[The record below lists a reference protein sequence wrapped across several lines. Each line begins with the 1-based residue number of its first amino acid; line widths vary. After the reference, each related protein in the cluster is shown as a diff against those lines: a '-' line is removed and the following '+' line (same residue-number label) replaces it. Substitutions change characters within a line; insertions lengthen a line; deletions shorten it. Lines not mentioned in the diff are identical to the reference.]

1 MPPRLGRPGLA
12 GLFLA
17 LACATPGAPVSEPV
31 PARLDR
37 EDRYP
42 PPSPSPQPRSYLG
55 PNAGEA
61 GYVHVTEA
69 DMPLRVALGT
79 PRNSPKYGS
88 REEARSA
95 AVEGMRTWER
105 AIRPHV
111 PWFELDIVTEDPE
124 AAVQIQWK
132 RRTTGSAQGRAGV
145 TCERSRGQW
154 RVGGRMEIAIRESP
168 TSQPLTIDQVRLLVA
183 HEFGHVLGLGHC
195 LDCDSAMN
203 YAWHTQDRIL
213 VTPTDILTFRE
224 LLAKP
229 NACRDP

>member
-1 MPPRLGRPGLA
+1 MAGRAGVA

-17 LACATPGAPVSEPV
+17 LACATPSQRVSEPAV
-31 PARLDR
+31 SGMDRESRDLQGPPPAR
-37 EDRYP
+37 
-42 PPSPSPQPRSYLG
+42 PRSYLG
-55 PNAGEA
+55 PNYGES
-61 GYVHVTEA
+61 GFIHVTEA
-69 DMPLRVALGT
+69 DMPLRVAIGT

-95 AVEGMRTWER
+95 AVDGMRTWEH

-111 PWFELDIVTEDPE
+111 PWFELDMVTEDPE

-168 TSQPLTIDQVRLLVA
+168 TSQPLTIDQIRLLVA

-213 VTPTDILTFRE
+213 VTPTDVLTFRE
-224 LLAKP
+224 LLEKP